1 MIEIDDIKDIVCAHY
16 KLSDIEFHSAGRDD
30 DDRLPRM
37 IFVFACARAGHN
49 DLQIAIVMGKARYSI
64 QHIRKRA
71 SDRYKTDLHFMS
83 AIKRIELGIKSKEKR
98 VTTVSVPADIPDEQ
112 VPVSALQDKKLVAE
126 ARKLRRQGWSY
137 QGLSKRYRIS
147 PQQAAILVGDR
158 PDAAGV
164 DRHG

>member
-16 KLSDIEFHSAGRDD
+16 KLSETEFHSVGRDD
-30 DDRLPRM
+30 DSRLPRM
-37 IFVFACARAGHN
+37 VFVLSCARAGHN
-49 DLQIAIVMGKARYSI
+49 DLQIAIAMGKARYSI

-71 SDRYKTDLHFMS
+71 SDRYKTDLHFM
-83 AIKRIELGIKSKEKR
+83 AAVKR
-98 VTTVSVPADIPDEQ
+98 VELAAKPKDKGEAVIVPADIPDEQ
-112 VPVSALQDKKLVAE
+112 VPMSVLQDLKVVAE

-137 QGLSKRYRIS
+137 QGLSKRFRIS